1 MRNSTPLFK
10 GIVAA
15 LALTAASS
23 ASFASVIFKD
33 GFETGNLSFT
43 SGGAKWTDWPDVT
56 VSNTQKRTG
65 SNAAKFHFGNWAE
78 LRFDLGRLYPDVWMS
93 FSLYVPANYTHRVG
107 GDGPNNKFLRV
118 WATDYANTEKIGYST
133 WPSSGNSDLQADWDT
148 GGAGIG
154 PKGSGT
160 SNFISAADKGKWMTV
175 KIYIKAGTSATAKGT
190 MKLWKNGALVI
201 DDSNTVNNFNANE
214 THGYRYGYL
223 LGAANSGYADSTDF
237 FIDDVVFATTEGD
250 LTGTV
255 VSPPN
260 APSLSVQ
267 PVAQ

>member
-1 MRNSTPLFK
+1 MSNSTRLFK

-15 LALTAASS
+15 MALTAAST

-56 VSNTQKRTG
+56 VSTTQKRTG
-65 SNAAKFHFGNWAE
+65 SYAAKFHFGNWAE
-78 LRFDLGRLYPDVWMS
+78 LRFDLGQLYSEVWIS
-93 FSLYVPANYTHRVG
+93 YSLYIPTNYTHRVG
-107 GDGPNNKFLRV
+107 GDGPNNKFLRI
-118 WATDYANTEKIGYST
+118 WGNDYADIEKVGYST

-148 GGAGIG
+148 GTGIG

-175 KIYIKAGTSATAKGT
+175 KIYIKSVTASAKGS
-190 MKLWKNGALVI
+190 MKLWKNGVLLI
-201 DDSNTVNNFNANE
+201 DDSNAVSNYTAGNA
-214 THGYRYGYL
+214 HAYRYGYL
-223 LGAANSGYADSTDF
+223 LGAANSGFADSTDL
-237 FIDDVVFATTEGD
+237 FIDDVVFATTEAELSGVA
-250 LTGTV
+250 G
-255 VSPPN
+255 SPPN